1 MATIGISP
9 LDYYTINSFAF
20 SDSWQ
25 IPHGSAMQ
33 IYFILTQTD
42 TLGTRR
48 YIPTAGSVVT
58 VNFMRQRTLN
68 TITPGSTSAQ
78 TVSKTATILDPRDS
92 SLYTIMLTADDT
104 KAIIT
109 GGAQLQ
115 ISVGGNIS
123 SYSVPYMVKKI
134 RSNAGC

>member
-58 VNFMRQRTLN
+58 VNFMRQKLVN
-68 TITPGSTSAQ
+68 CKQNGL
-78 TVSKTATILDPRDS
+78 SKQCKIYQA
-92 SLYTIMLTADDT
+92 
-104 KAIIT
+104 
-109 GGAQLQ
+109 
-115 ISVGGNIS
+115 N
-123 SYSVPYMVKKI
+123 MVLI
-134 RSNAGC
+134 